1 MAFWRKKKGKG
12 ANVAVTSLIGQ
23 DMELVGDVSFK
34 GKLRL
39 DGRIKGDVRGDY
51 LILGEAGVVVG
62 DILVNTF
69 VCSGRVEGNV
79 NVKKF
84 QISHKGVINGKVE
97 ATDLE
102 VESGAALSGEIKS
115 RSKELRLVPGSSIP
129 KEEWDAQVQEA
140 AAHAASTA
148 KKGSGPASSATS
160 PASPPA
166 SSTPAPT
173 ETSRKQAAAT
183 G

>member
-1 MAFWRKKKGKG
+1 MAFWKKGAGDG
-12 ANVAVTSLIGQ
+12 AEVAVTSLIGQ

-39 DGRIKGDVRGDY
+39 DGRVKGNVRGDY
-51 LILGEAGVVVG
+51 LIMGESGVVVG

-84 QISHKGVINGKVE
+84 QISNKGVINGKVE

-148 KKGSGPASSATS
+148 KKASANPASA
-160 PASPPA
+160 
-166 SSTPAPT
+166 PAPAT
-173 ETSRKQAAAT
+173 TGASRKQAAA